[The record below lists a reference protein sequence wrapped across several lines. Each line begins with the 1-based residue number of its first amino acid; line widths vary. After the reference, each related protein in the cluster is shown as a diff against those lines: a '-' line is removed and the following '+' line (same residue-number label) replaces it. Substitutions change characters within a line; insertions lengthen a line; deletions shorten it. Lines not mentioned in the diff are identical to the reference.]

1 MIMIKYSQIILLTSF
16 EREETMKKARS
27 FKKELIFSFLTI
39 TFFSIAIL
47 GVFQIYQL
55 YSLINENQKSQA
67 QTTKYLSDYIQ
78 NYVLEHKKAIQTES
92 LTIREKFMDQDV
104 EGIKTQ
110 LKNIKENYP
119 GFVNMYVGN
128 TMGQSIVFYP
138 EVFTDGVERENLN
151 FSDRSYY
158 TELLRTKDTVISPVF
173 HGRGGTNI
181 LLVTIVSPIMN
192 DSGDMVGY
200 VLGALDLNELGE
212 HIKKRTVDEGGQA
225 VVIDQD
231 KNVIVH
237 PTIDTRRELVSLS
250 ESVVTQ
256 YIEEESNNEGS
267 NFFDIEKQHGEFYI
281 TYVKIPPLNWTVW
294 VEKPTDLIMKTY
306 KNAIMMIVVF
316 LLITVILMIGVSMFL
331 TNRLERTIHQLL
343 NYIKDYTIGIK
354 KKREITKKIQGPK
367 EMEELFYYFNNMIQE
382 VERNKKSLMELN
394 KELEERV
401 QDRTAVLEHKNSE
414 LKAVNKLITS
424 VSSNKDLAHFIQ
436 HCLKEIEL
444 FMNYSIHIYFLD
456 FAVTNKSIHTNQT
469 LLQYLSEN
477 MIGDQQYME
486 PIQIE
491 QKNKGYLIVDMTN
504 DKTIKSSDQEFLHTF
519 ASSLSVMLQNK
530 FLFEEIRNKH
540 AVLQAV
546 LGSMSEG
553 LMLLNNQKEVEY
565 VNEFFLN
572 VVEIDE
578 DEDDEEEYEYEYRN
592 KLISLDDVYRRII
605 TLFDVDKNDLS
616 AFFENAKGEIKLEE
630 KNKSK
635 KSKYFLLHKFSV
647 MLDEKIIGEGLVLRD
662 ITEEEEIDTLKNN
675 LISLTSHEFKT
686 PITNIKGSVETL
698 LRSEVEWEPEF
709 QQELLEGVH
718 EDIERI
724 LHLVNDWMD
733 ISKIESGTLYVERNM
748 IRADHV
754 IEQSMEQIPLSLKEG
769 ASLQFHNKLPS
780 GTTFYADKI
789 RVQQVLVNL
798 FTNALRYNDS
808 IEKKID
814 ITLDIENNYIKIT
827 VSDNGI
833 GISEDHLTKI
843 FNRFYQVDVT
853 ATRRTGGTG
862 LGLSICIG
870 IMEAHEGK
878 IEVKSELDKGSTF
891 ILYFPI
897 MEGGE

>member
-1 MIMIKYSQIILLTSF
+1 
-16 EREETMKKARS
+16 MKKPRS
-27 FKKELIFSFLTI
+27 FKKELISSFLTI
-39 TFFSIAIL
+39 TFFSIALL
-47 GVFQIYQL
+47 GVFQVYQL

-67 QTTKYLSDYIQ
+67 QTTNYLSDYIR
-78 NYVLEHKKAIQTES
+78 NYVLEHKRAIQTES
-92 LTIREKFMDQDV
+92 LTIQEKFMNQDV
-104 EGIKTQ
+104 EGIQIQ

-128 TMGQSIVFYP
+128 IKGQSIVFYP
-138 EVFTDGVERENLN
+138 EVFTDGVERENHN

-158 TELLRTKDTVISPVF
+158 KELLKTKDAVISPVF
-173 HGRGGTNI
+173 HGRGGTDT
-181 LLVTIVSPIMN
+181 LLVTIVSPIKN
-192 DSGDMVGY
+192 DNGDMIGY
-200 VLGALDLNELGE
+200 VLGALDLNALGE
-212 HIKKRTVDEGGQA
+212 HIKKRTFGEGGQA

-237 PTIDTRRELVSLS
+237 PTIDTRRELVNFSGS
-250 ESVVTQ
+250 EVTQ
-256 YIEEESNNEGS
+256 YIEEQRNDEGS
-267 NFFDIEKQHGEFYI
+267 SFFNIENQQEEFYI

-294 VEKPTDLIMKTY
+294 IEKPTDAIMKTY

-316 LLITVILMIGVSMFL
+316 LLITVILMIGVSLLL

-343 NYIKDYTIGIK
+343 NYIKDYTIGINK
-354 KKREITKKIQGPK
+354 KHRITKKIKGPK

-382 VERNKKSLMELN
+382 VERNKKGLMELN
-394 KELEERV
+394 KELEGRV
-401 QDRTAVLEHKNSE
+401 QERTAVLEHKNSE

-436 HCLKEIEL
+436 HCLKEIEA
-444 FMNYSIHIYFLD
+444 FMDYSIHIFFLD
-456 FAVTNKSIHTNQT
+456 LAVTNNSIRTNQN

-477 MIGDQQYME
+477 MIGDQQYLE

-491 QKNKGYLIVDMTN
+491 QKNKGYLIVDMTS
-504 DKTIKSSDQEFLHTF
+504 DKSIKASDQEFLHTF

-530 FLFEEIRNKH
+530 FLFEQIRNKH
-540 AVLQAV
+540 AILEAV
-546 LGSMSEG
+546 LESMSEG

-572 VVEIDE
+572 VVANDE
-578 DEDDEEEYEYEYRN
+578 DVDDEIEYEFEYRN
-592 KLISLDDVYRRII
+592 GLVSIDDVYKRFI
-605 TLFDVDKNDLS
+605 TLFDVDKEDLS
-616 AFFENAKGEIKLEE
+616 AFFANERGELKLEE

-635 KSKYFLLHKFSV
+635 KPKYYLLHKFSV
-647 MLDEKIIGEGLVLRD
+647 MLDENIIGEGLVLRD

-733 ISKIESGTLYVERNM
+733 ISKIESGTMYVERNM

-754 IEQSMEQIPLSLKEG
+754 IEQSIEQIPLSLKAE
-769 ASLQFHNKLPS
+769 ASLKFNNKLRD
-780 GTTFYADKI
+780 GFTFYADKI

-814 ITLDIENNYIKIT
+814 ITLEIENNYIKIT

-862 LGLSICIG
+862 LGLSICLG
-870 IMEAHEGK
+870 IMEAHDGK
-878 IEVKSELDKGSTF
+878 IEVKSELNKGSTF

-897 MEGGE
+897 MRGGE

>member
-1 MIMIKYSQIILLTSF
+1 
-16 EREETMKKARS
+16 MKKARS

-540 AVLQAV
+540 AVLHAV